1 MEKAHSDA
9 RDSSC
14 LAAVLAITVSSG
26 LIEDRV
32 RRCLLVRERLD
43 RCCQS
48 EKTQGFAWVAG
59 GTRYPMVE
67 SSAVLLLGIG
77 LAAGV
82 LSGVFGIG
90 GGVVIVPALIYLAGF
105 TQHRAT
111 GTSLA
116 VLLPP
121 IGFAAMWEYYRH
133 DNVNVRAAMIIAAAV
148 FVGGWLGALV
158 ANRVSGPY
166 LRLAFGVFVVVLG
179 LSLIAG
185 AFRRLGWI

>member
-1 MEKAHSDA
+1 MPEP
-9 RDSSC
+9 SS
-14 LAAVLAITVSSG
+14 
-26 LIEDRV
+26 
-32 RRCLLVRERLD
+32 LL
-43 RCCQS
+43 
-48 EKTQGFAWVAG
+48 FVA
-59 GTRYPMVE
+59 
-67 SSAVLLLGIG
+67 IG
-77 LAAGV
+77 LVAGV
-82 LSGVFGIG
+82 LAGVFGLG

-105 TQHRAT
+105 SQHRAT

-121 IGFAAMWEYYRH
+121 IGFAAMWKYYRH

-148 FVGGWLGALV
+148 FVGGWVGAVV

-179 LSLIAG
+179 LSLMVG

>member
-1 MEKAHSDA
+1 
-9 RDSSC
+9 
-14 LAAVLAITVSSG
+14 
-26 LIEDRV
+26 
-32 RRCLLVRERLD
+32 
-43 RCCQS
+43 
-48 EKTQGFAWVAG
+48 
-59 GTRYPMVE
+59 MVE
-67 SSAVLLLGIG
+67 SSAVLLVAIG

-133 DNVNVRAAMIIAAAV
+133 DNVNVRAAMIIAGAV

-179 LSLIAG
+179 VSLIVG